1 MQLSVQA
8 ENHFQKPNTLES
20 VALIDLGR
28 SVAGSMQRCRTPFC
42 HSIGSYWQLQ
52 GQRRCTV
59 LSPTSWKRK
68 QTDLWT
74 WRADAFLKAHPFFL
88 HISISPMQVEVSSKQ
103 ICWHA
108 VILPR
113 SLALFTCLK
122 HHSYISAIRIDFLFF
137 FFFFGLTPDGDT
149 GRQDSPL
156 RMTRHW
162 VITLS
167 PQADAL
173 LTLLQ
178 LLSQVPQPQTRFSVS
193 PVKSKVSPSDK
204 KHRPELQTS
213 SLLIASNSFQAQSA
227 IFNKT

>member
-52 GQRRCTV
+52 GQRRRTV

-137 FFFFGLTPDGDT
+137 FFFFLASHQMGTLEGRTVPSEWQDT
-149 GRQDSPL
+149 EWS
-156 RMTRHW
+156 
-162 VITLS
+162 LS
-167 PQADAL
+167 A
-173 LTLLQ
+173 
-178 LLSQVPQPQTRFSVS
+178 
-193 PVKSKVSPSDK
+193 
-204 KHRPELQTS
+204 HRLMLS
-213 SLLIASNSFQAQSA
+213 SLCSSCCPRCLSLKLGFQFPQSSQRFLHLTRN
-227 IFNKT
+227 IVLSYRHLPSW

>member
-20 VALIDLGR
+20 IALIDLGR
-28 SVAGSMQRCRTPFC
+28 SVAGGMQRCRTPFC

-74 WRADAFLKAHPFFL
+74 GRADAFLKAHPFFL

-137 FFFFGLTPDGDT
+137 FFFFWPHTRWGLWKAG
-149 GRQDSPL
+149 QSPQNDK
-156 RMTRHW
+156 
-162 VITLS
+162 TLS
-167 PQADAL
+167 DH
-173 LTLLQ
+173 
-178 LLSQVPQPQTRFSVS
+178 SQPTGWCSPHSAPAAVPGAS
-193 PVKSKVSPSDK
+193 
-204 KHRPELQTS
+204 
-213 SLLIASNSFQAQSA
+213 ASN
-227 IFNKT
+227 